1 MSPRNVDSRAA
12 RSDAGAKRR
21 RAVRARPEPPPEDD
35 ASERIYRV
43 VSAIPRG
50 KVATYGQVAL
60 LAGIPAGHRIAA
72 RAMRDCPEKLAWYRV
87 LAKKDARRAKI
98 ALGDPEHARLQ
109 ERRLR
114 GEGVRFDDDGYIAL
128 RQFGWLP
135 VEARGSAREQNV
147 DAPTPARRTARSSSP
162 VRCSLGTQ
170 TRANRATTAAEPR
183 RNR

>member
-1 MSPRNVDSRAA
+1 MASSDRKQLPESDA
-12 RSDAGAKRR
+12 RSRSRSAGRDAT
-21 RAVRARPEPPPEDD
+21 
-35 ASERIYRV
+35 SRIYRV

-60 LAGIPAGHRIAA
+60 LAGIPAGHRVAA
-72 RAMRDCPEKLAWYRV
+72 RAMRNCPEKLAWYRV

-114 GEGVRFDDDGYIAL
+114 AEGVRFDASGYIAL

-135 VEARGSAREQNV
+135 VDARERIVQ
-147 DAPTPARRTARSSSP
+147 APTPARRAVRSSAAERSTLGSQTKAKRARS
-162 VRCSLGTQ
+162 
-170 TRANRATTAAEPR
+170 AAEPR
-183 RNR
+183 GNR

>member
-1 MSPRNVDSRAA
+1 MASSDRKQLRESDA
-12 RSDAGAKRR
+12 RSRSRTDGRDSTR
-21 RAVRARPEPPPEDD
+21 
-35 ASERIYRV
+35 RIYRV

-50 KVATYGQVAL
+50 KIATYGQVAL
-60 LAGIPAGHRIAA
+60 LAGIPAGHRVAA

-114 GEGVRFDDDGYIAL
+114 AEGVRFDASGYIAL

-135 VEARGSAREQNV
+135 VDARERIV
-147 DAPTPARRTARSSSP
+147 EAPTPARRAARSSAPERS
-162 VRCSLGTQ
+162 SLGSQ
-170 TRANRATTAAEPR
+170 TRPKRARAAAEPR
-183 RNR
+183 GNR